1 MAIKRPENAK
11 HFGLRARGVPNN
23 PPPILSYYLV
33 CGKNK
38 QMSGGRSTFFGLRDS
53 AGGGRPGA
61 ADQSDLLKALKL
73 QAILKSANSGSKNVN
88 TRLHT
93 ESAIQRSIFYN
104 PV

>member
-1 MAIKRPENAK
+1 
-11 HFGLRARGVPNN
+11 
-23 PPPILSYYLV
+23 
-33 CGKNK
+33 
-38 QMSGGRSTFFGLRDS
+38 MSGGRSTFFGLRDS

-73 QAILKSANSGSKNVN
+73 QAILKSANSGSKNTN

-93 ESAIQRSIFYN
+93 ESAIQRASYNPNQQAIQRTIFYN

>member
-1 MAIKRPENAK
+1 
-11 HFGLRARGVPNN
+11 
-23 PPPILSYYLV
+23 
-33 CGKNK
+33 
-38 QMSGGRSTFFGLRDS
+38 MSGGRSTFFGLPDN
-53 AGGGRPGA
+53 ANGGRAGA

-93 ESAIQRSIFYN
+93 ESAIQRASYKPNQQAIQRSIFYR

>member
-1 MAIKRPENAK
+1 
-11 HFGLRARGVPNN
+11 
-23 PPPILSYYLV
+23 
-33 CGKNK
+33 
-38 QMSGGRSTFFGLRDS
+38 MSGGRSTFFGLRDS

-93 ESAIQRSIFYN
+93 ESAIQRASYNPNQQAIQRSIFYN

>member
-1 MAIKRPENAK
+1 
-11 HFGLRARGVPNN
+11 
-23 PPPILSYYLV
+23 
-33 CGKNK
+33 
-38 QMSGGRSTFFGLRDS
+38 MSGGRSTFFGLRDS

-73 QAILKSANSGSKNVN
+73 QAILKSANSGSKNIN

-93 ESAIQRSIFYN
+93 ESAIQRASYNPNQQAIQRSIFYN

>member
-1 MAIKRPENAK
+1 
-11 HFGLRARGVPNN
+11 
-23 PPPILSYYLV
+23 
-33 CGKNK
+33 
-38 QMSGGRSTFFGLRDS
+38 MSGGRSTHFGLPDN

-73 QAILKSANSGSKNVN
+73 QAILKAANSGSKNVN

-93 ESAIQRSIFYN
+93 ESAIQRASYNPNQQAIQRSIFYR